1 MYFMYFLHNY
11 FLLRLVRLFTRL
23 FDLDALILCDLIL
36 CDLCMGTPAPYMDCC
51 PAMYS
56 SMSACDTPPPVR
68 FLFPPTVNSL
78 CDDIGDG
85 VIILRLLLVIAGRA
99 EQNELIS
106 GLPLDLNA

>member
-1 MYFMYFLHNY
+1 MYTMYFLHNY
-11 FLLRLVRLFTRL
+11 FLLRLVRLFVRL
-23 FDLDALILCDLIL
+23 FVLDALILCDLIL
-36 CDLCMGTPAPYMDCC
+36 CDLCLGTPAPYMDCC

-56 SMSACDTPPPVR
+56 SISDCGTPPPLR
-68 FLFPPTVNSL
+68 FLFPPTVISL
-78 CDDIGDG
+78 CDRGDG